1 MIAKQ
6 ASFRRWAMSVLCCT
20 ASLICAQDG
29 GKTQNS
35 ASSQTDQSGPKV
47 SEEYSAFIKLLRS
60 KDTAA
65 QRVFLAQWAGIG
77 QQDPEFYV
85 CYANYYT
92 NLAKK
97 EVINMTTVPPAAGEE
112 AFTMND
118 SVGNV
123 VGYLRSQTIMDD
135 ELSAES
141 LVWLN
146 KGIARFPQRLDLLF
160 GKVYM
165 YGKLNQF
172 DSFATTLLSAI
183 EKSVENNFEW
193 QWSKGVVLQD
203 GKQFLFSTCQDYIAQ
218 LFNAEDSAALLWIEP
233 ISLALLEIDPKNVP
247 CTSNL
252 AVSNMMLRRWD
263 EALVHLN
270 KAHALDPKDDIV
282 LANMGYCNL
291 HLRNKS
297 QAKKYYS
304 LLKKSSEPEYQKLAK
319 EMLQE
324 VKRIK

>member
-1 MIAKQ
+1 MK
-6 ASFRRWAMSVLCCT
+6 RLSVIQFFCTIVVCCLGVT
-20 ASLICAQDG
+20 SLAAQDDP
-29 GKTQNS
+29 
-35 ASSQTDQSGPKV
+35 SSSPKV
-47 SEEYSAFIKLLRS
+47 SEEYSAFLKLLRS

-112 AFTMND
+112 SFTIND

-123 VGYLRSQTIMDD
+123 VGYLRSTTVMDA
-135 ELSAES
+135 ELSAQS

-160 GKVYM
+160 GKVYLF
-165 YGKLNQF
+165 GKLLQY
-172 DSFATTLLSAI
+172 DSFGITLLSAI
-183 EKSVENNFEW
+183 EKSVDNQFAW
-193 QWSKGVVLQD
+193 QWSKGVALQD

-218 LFNAEDSAALLWIEP
+218 LFNAEDSSALLWIEP

-252 AVSNMMLRRWD
+252 AVSNMMLQRWD
-263 EALVHLN
+263 EALVHLG

-291 HLRNKS
+291 QLRNKA

-304 LLKKSSEPEYQKLAK
+304 LLKKSEEPQYQALAK

>member
-1 MIAKQ
+1 
-6 ASFRRWAMSVLCCT
+6 
-20 ASLICAQDG
+20 
-29 GKTQNS
+29 
-35 ASSQTDQSGPKV
+35 
-47 SEEYSAFIKLLRS
+47 LLRS

-123 VGYLRSQTIMDD
+123 VGYLRSQTIMDA

-291 HLRNKS
+291 QLRNKS

-304 LLKKSSEPEYQKLAK
+304 LLKKSSEPEYQALAK

>member
-29 GKTQNS
+29 GKLQNS

-123 VGYLRSQTIMDD
+123 VGYLRSQTIMDA

-218 LFNAEDSAALLWIEP
+218 LFN
-233 ISLALLEIDPKNVP
+233 
-247 CTSNL
+247 
-252 AVSNMMLRRWD
+252 
-263 EALVHLN
+263 
-270 KAHALDPKDDIV
+270 
-282 LANMGYCNL
+282 
-291 HLRNKS
+291 
-297 QAKKYYS
+297 
-304 LLKKSSEPEYQKLAK
+304 
-319 EMLQE
+319 
-324 VKRIK
+324 

>member
-1 MIAKQ
+1 MK
-6 ASFRRWAMSVLCCT
+6 RLSVIQFFCTIVVCCLGVT
-20 ASLICAQDG
+20 SLAAQDDP
-29 GKTQNS
+29 
-35 ASSQTDQSGPKV
+35 SSSPKV
-47 SEEYSAFIKLLRS
+47 SEEYSAFLKLLRS

-65 QRVFLAQWAGIG
+65 QRLFLAQWAGIG

-112 AFTMND
+112 SFTIND

-123 VGYLRSQTIMDD
+123 VGYLRSTTVMDA
-135 ELSAES
+135 ELSAQS

-160 GKVYM
+160 GKVYLF
-165 YGKLNQF
+165 GKLLQY
-172 DSFATTLLSAI
+172 DSFGITLLSAI
-183 EKSVENNFEW
+183 EKSVDNQFAW
-193 QWSKGVVLQD
+193 QWSKGVALQD

-218 LFNAEDSAALLWIEP
+218 LFNAEDSSALLWIEP

-252 AVSNMMLRRWD
+252 AVSNMMLQRWD
-263 EALVHLN
+263 EALVHLG

-291 HLRNKS
+291 QLRNKA

-304 LLKKSSEPEYQKLAK
+304 LLKKSEEPQYQALAK

>member
-1 MIAKQ
+1 MK
-6 ASFRRWAMSVLCCT
+6 RLSVIQFFCTIVVCCLGVT
-20 ASLICAQDG
+20 SLAAQDDP
-29 GKTQNS
+29 
-35 ASSQTDQSGPKV
+35 SSSPKV
-47 SEEYSAFIKLLRS
+47 SEEYSAFLKLLRS

-97 EVINMTTVPPAAGEE
+97 EVINMTTMPPAAGEE
-112 AFTMND
+112 SFTIND

-123 VGYLRSQTIMDD
+123 VGYLRSTTVMDA
-135 ELSAES
+135 ELSAQS

-160 GKVYM
+160 GKVYLF
-165 YGKLNQF
+165 GKLLQY
-172 DSFATTLLSAI
+172 DSFGITLLSAI
-183 EKSVENNFEW
+183 EKSVDNQFAW
-193 QWSKGVVLQD
+193 QWSKGVALQD

-218 LFNAEDSAALLWIEP
+218 LFNAEDSSALLWIEP

-252 AVSNMMLRRWD
+252 AVSNMMLQRWD
-263 EALVHLN
+263 EALVHLG

-291 HLRNKS
+291 QLRNKA

-304 LLKKSSEPEYQKLAK
+304 LLKKSEEPQYQALAK

>member
-1 MIAKQ
+1 
-6 ASFRRWAMSVLCCT
+6 
-20 ASLICAQDG
+20 
-29 GKTQNS
+29 
-35 ASSQTDQSGPKV
+35 
-47 SEEYSAFIKLLRS
+47 LLRS

-112 AFTMND
+112 SFTIND

-123 VGYLRSQTIMDD
+123 VGYLRSTTIMDA
-135 ELSAES
+135 ELSAQS

-160 GKVYM
+160 GKVYLF
-165 YGKLNQF
+165 GKLFQY
-172 DSFATTLLSAI
+172 DSFGITLLSAI
-183 EKSVENNFEW
+183 EKSVDNQFAW
-193 QWSKGVVLQD
+193 QWSKGVALQD

-218 LFNAEDSAALLWIEP
+218 LFNAEDSSALLWIEP

-252 AVSNMMLRRWD
+252 AVSNMMLQRWD
-263 EALVHLN
+263 EALVHLG

-291 HLRNKS
+291 QLRNKA

-304 LLKKSSEPEYQKLAK
+304 LLKKSEEPQYQALAK
-319 EMLQE
+319 EMLQV
-324 VKRIK
+324 VKQLK

>member
-1 MIAKQ
+1 MK
-6 ASFRRWAMSVLCCT
+6 RLSVIQFFCTIVVCCLGV
-20 ASLICAQDG
+20 ASLAAQDDP
-29 GKTQNS
+29 
-35 ASSQTDQSGPKV
+35 SSSPKV
-47 SEEYSAFIKLLRS
+47 SEEYSAFLKLLRS

-112 AFTMND
+112 SFTIND

-123 VGYLRSQTIMDD
+123 VGYLRSTTVMDA
-135 ELSAES
+135 ELSAQS

-160 GKVYM
+160 GKVYLF
-165 YGKLNQF
+165 GKLLQY
-172 DSFATTLLSAI
+172 DSFGITLLSAI
-183 EKSVENNFEW
+183 EKSVDNQFAW
-193 QWSKGVVLQD
+193 QWSKGVALQD

-218 LFNAEDSAALLWIEP
+218 LFNAEDSSALLWIEP

-252 AVSNMMLRRWD
+252 AVSNMMLQRWD
-263 EALVHLN
+263 EALVHLG

-291 HLRNKS
+291 QLRNKA

-304 LLKKSSEPEYQKLAK
+304 LLKKSEEPQYQALAK